1 MNSNHKNDSVRELS
15 IGELFKEPNTAYM
28 IPMYQRNYAW
38 REAEIEQ
45 LIEDIESYVNGD
57 QKKYYIGTLVV
68 YQHDDGIFEV
78 IDGQQRLT
86 TLTLILL
93 AFINLYEK
101 SLKIKV
107 LDIKSW
113 RKSVKLTFECRPK
126 SIATLEM
133 IQKGDLTALDAEHY
147 NQGIITGYHIIKKT
161 FQRKLQD
168 EGAIEAFLQYL
179 LNSVHIARIQV
190 PQGTDL
196 NHYFEVMNNRG
207 EQLEKHEIIKANLL
221 SKLSEEDRPILSQV
235 WNGVANMERYL
246 QYAFEPEPRSA
257 IFGNE
262 WQSLQVTDYD
272 TLKKCLTS
280 DASEAQKI
288 KESEVPKA
296 PTIETLI
303 ANITTKDHREKSSK
317 KEEDTPERFQ
327 VVLSFSSFLL
337 HVLRVFVQTKLYP
350 KQFDRVASAEGDLHD
365 VALDDKQLIQQFNQ
379 YLLQKDL
386 FPGETADSKAL
397 ENEIVSERIKQFTF
411 LLLQCK
417 YLFDHYVIKRDTSQE
432 DLWGIRA
439 LKQYEKSASSSY
451 VNTFTGGETETTD
464 VKRMILLQTAF
475 HYSIPSPHY
484 KHWLSGLLY
493 FLVNEQSDR
502 EMFQEIKA
510 QAYLDYM
517 ERLARRYTF
526 WRYLAK
532 DEDRTAKGGYGNMLF
547 NNENVA
553 TSMTEKDIPLDKLSY
568 FGIENHFLFYY
579 LDYLIWQEAQGENN
593 QPEDRQEKDRQEKY
607 TQQEKELIKNY
618 TMVAGGSIEHFYPQK
633 PKNEEY
639 LDQQSTDEECK
650 KREAENK
657 DEEPAIRIVD
667 SFGNLF
673 LISRNQN
680 SKIGNDLPGA
690 KIDHYHKRDID
701 NQKIVSLKLY
711 RMIKLINSEQK
722 DPNNREQYTELM
734 DKHEDAMIEL
744 FVSASKKEESA
755 AK

>member
-1 MNSNHKNDSVRELS
+1 MINHDPYNGEVKELS

-57 QKKYYIGTLVV
+57 REKKYYIGTLVV
-68 YQHDDGIFEV
+68 YQRDDGIFEV

-93 AFINLYEK
+93 AFNRLDEEV
-101 SLKIKV
+101 LKRTG
-107 LDIKSW
+107 LDIPSW
-113 RKSVKLTFECRPK
+113 RKSAKLTFECRPK

-133 IQKGDLTALDAEHY
+133 IQEGEGLTALDAGDY
-147 NQGIITGYHIIKKT
+147 NQGIIVGYHIIEKT
-161 FQRKLQD
+161 FQRKLQSREARD
-168 EGAIEAFLQYL
+168 AFLQYL
-179 LNSVHIARIQV
+179 LNSVHIARIEV
-190 PQGTDL
+190 PKGTDL

-235 WNGVANMERYL
+235 WDGVANMERYL

-257 IFGNE
+257 IFGNK

-272 TLKKCLTS
+272 GLKKCLAS
-280 DASEAQKI
+280 SSSEAQKI
-288 KESEVPKA
+288 NDAEVSKA

-303 ANITTKDHREKSSK
+303 ATITTKDDRQHNKNG
-317 KEEDTPERFQ
+317 EEVPDHFQ
-327 VVLSFSSFLL
+327 GVLSFSSFLL
-337 HVLRVFVQTKLYP
+337 HVLRIFVQTKLYP
-350 KQFDRVASAEGDLHD
+350 NQFDRSDRALVNNNLPD
-365 VALDDKQLIQQFNQ
+365 VALDDKQLIQQFNE

-417 YLFDHYVIKRDTSQE
+417 YFCDHYVINRGTNKGDPWRIAGLQEKNGCSRRDI
-432 DLWGIRA
+432 DA
-439 LKQYEKSASSSY
+439 
-451 VNTFTGGETETTD
+451 V
-464 VKRMILLQTAF
+464 ILLQTAF

-493 FLVNEQSDR
+493 FLVNQWESS
-502 EMFQEIKA
+502 QEIKA

-517 ERLARRYTF
+517 ERLARRYIF
-526 WRYLAK
+526 WRYLAG
-532 DEDRTAKGGYGNMLF
+532 DEDKKAKGNYGNMLF
-547 NNENVA
+547 NNVDVGID
-553 TSMTEKDIPLDKLSY
+553 TSIAEGDIAKDKLSY
-568 FGIENHFLFYY
+568 FGIENHFVFYY

-593 QPEDRQEKDRQEKY
+593 QLEDRQEKDRQEKY
-607 TQQEKELIKNY
+607 TQREKELIRNY
-618 TMVAGGSIEHFYPQK
+618 TMVAGGSIEHFYPQN
-633 PKNEEY
+633 PKNKDS
-639 LDQQSTDEECK
+639 LDQQSTDEAGKE
-650 KREAENK
+650 RVTENNN
-657 DEEPAIRIVD
+657 EEPAIRTVD
-667 SFGNLF
+667 RFGNLF
-673 LISRNQN
+673 LISRSQN

-722 DPNNREQYTELM
+722 DPNNREQYIELM
-734 DKHEDAMIEL
+734 DKHEDDMCDL
-744 FVSASKKEESA
+744 LKGSMSAFNKA
-755 AK
+755 IN

>member
-1 MNSNHKNDSVRELS
+1 MTSNNKNDDVRELS

-68 YQHDDGIFEV
+68 YQRDDGIFEV

-93 AFINLYEK
+93 AFNNWNEEE
-101 SLKIKV
+101 LKITG
-107 LDIKSW
+107 LDIQSW
-113 RKSVKLTFECRPK
+113 RKSAKLTFECRPK
-126 SIATLEM
+126 SIATLEA
-133 IQKGDLTALDAEHY
+133 IQKGRDLTALDAEDY

-161 FQRKLQD
+161 FQRKWPNQNK
-168 EGAIEAFLQYL
+168 GSIEARDAFLQYL
-179 LNSVHIARIQV
+179 LNSVHIARIEV

-235 WNGVANMERYL
+235 WDGVANMERYL

-272 TLKKCLTS
+272 GLKSILKA
-280 DASEAQKI
+280 DASKT
-288 KESEVPKA
+288 EVSHHLVATEA
-296 PTIETLI
+296 PTIKTLI
-303 ANITTKDHREKSSK
+303 ANITTKDHREKNSP

-337 HVLRVFVQTKLYP
+337 HVLRIFVQTKLYP

-502 EMFQEIKA
+502 EMLQEIKA

-547 NNENVA
+547 NNVDVGID
-553 TSMTEKDIPLDKLSY
+553 TSIAEEDIPLDKLSY

-579 LDYLIWQEAQGENN
+579 LDYLIWQEAQD
-593 QPEDRQEKDRQEKY
+593 DR
-607 TQQEKELIKNY
+607 ELIQNY
-618 TMVAGGSIEHFYPQK
+618 TMVAGGSIEHFYPQN
-633 PKNEEY
+633 PKNEKR
-639 LDQQSTDEECK
+639 LDQQSTDENGKE
-650 KREAENK
+650 RGTENNN
-657 DEEPAIRIVD
+657 EEPAIRTVD
-667 SFGNLF
+667 RFGNLF

-711 RMIKLINSEQK
+711 RMIKLINSEEK

-734 DKHEDAMIEL
+734 NEHKDAMIKL
-744 FVSASKKEESA
+744 FVSASKKEEST

>member
-1 MNSNHKNDSVRELS
+1 MTSNNKNDDVRELS

-45 LIEDIESYVNGD
+45 LIEDIESYVHKADEADNLERE
-57 QKKYYIGTLVV
+57 KRYYIGTLVV
-68 YQHDDGIFEV
+68 YQRDDGIFEV

-93 AFINLYEK
+93 AFNDLKKNVFKSKELYIPSWQK
-101 SLKIKV
+101 SA
-107 LDIKSW
+107 
-113 RKSVKLTFECRPK
+113 KLTFECRPK
-126 SIATLEM
+126 SIATLEA
-133 IQKGDLTALDAEHY
+133 IQKGDLTALDAEDY

-161 FQRKLQD
+161 FQRKWPNQNKGSTEARD
-168 EGAIEAFLQYL
+168 AFLQYL
-179 LNSVHIARIQV
+179 LNSVHIARIEV
-190 PQGTDL
+190 PKGTDL

-235 WNGVANMERYL
+235 WDGVANMERYL

-257 IFGNE
+257 IFGNK

-272 TLKKCLTS
+272 GLKKCLAS
-280 DASEAQKI
+280 SSSEAQKI
-288 KESEVPKA
+288 NDAEVSKA

-303 ANITTKDHREKSSK
+303 ATITRKDHREKNSP

-337 HVLRVFVQTKLYP
+337 HVLRIFVQTKLYP

-464 VKRMILLQTAF
+464 VKRMVLLQTAF

-493 FLVNEQSDR
+493 FLVNQWESS
-502 EMFQEIKA
+502 QEIKA

-517 ERLARRYTF
+517 ERLARRYIF
-526 WRYLAK
+526 WRYLAG
-532 DEDRTAKGGYGNMLF
+532 DEDKKAKGNYGNMLF
-547 NNENVA
+547 NNVDVGID
-553 TSMTEKDIPLDKLSY
+553 TSIAEGDIAKDKLSY
-568 FGIENHFLFYY
+568 FGIENHFVFYY
-579 LDYLIWQEAQGENN
+579 LDYLIWQDAQDENN
-593 QPEDRQEKDRQEKY
+593 KTKDGQEKY
-607 TQQEKELIKNY
+607 TQREKELIRNY
-618 TMVAGGSIEHFYPQK
+618 TMVAGGSIEHFYPQN
-633 PKNEEY
+633 PKNEKR
-639 LDQQSTDEECK
+639 LDQPSK
-650 KREAENK
+650 NK
-657 DEEPAIRIVD
+657 DKELAIRTVD
-667 SFGNLF
+667 RFGNLF

-722 DPNNREQYTELM
+722 DPNNREQYIELM
-734 DKHEDAMIEL
+734 DKHEDDMCDL
-744 FVSASKKEESA
+744 LKGSMSAFNKA
-755 AK
+755 IN

>member
-1 MNSNHKNDSVRELS
+1 MTSNNKNDGVRELS

-68 YQHDDGIFEV
+68 YQRDDGIFEV

-93 AFINLYEK
+93 AFNCLDK
-101 SLKIKV
+101 KV
-107 LDIKSW
+107 FENTGLDIQSW
-113 RKSVKLTFECRPK
+113 RQSAKLTFECRPK

-133 IQKGDLTALDAEHY
+133 IQKGGDLTALDAEDY

-161 FQRKLQD
+161 FQRKLQSR
-168 EGAIEAFLQYL
+168 EAREAFLQYL
-179 LNSVHIARIQV
+179 LNSVHIARIEV

-235 WNGVANMERYL
+235 WDGVANMERYL

-272 TLKKCLTS
+272 GLKSILKADTT
-280 DASEAQKI
+280 KT
-288 KESEVPKA
+288 EVSHHLVATEA
-296 PTIETLI
+296 PTIKTLI
-303 ANITTKDHREKSSK
+303 ANITTKDHREKNSNDAG
-317 KEEDTPERFQ
+317 DTPERFQ

-337 HVLRVFVQTKLYP
+337 HVLRIFVQTKLYP
-350 KQFDRVASAEGDLHD
+350 KQFDRSDLALVDNDLPD
-365 VALDDKQLIQQFNQ
+365 VALDDKQLIQQFNE
-379 YLLQKDL
+379 YLLEKDL
-386 FPGETADSKAL
+386 FSGETAESKAL
-397 ENEIVSERIKQFTF
+397 ENEIISERIKQFTY

-417 YLFDHYVIKRDTSQE
+417 YLFDHYVIKRDTSKE

-439 LKQYEKSASSSY
+439 LKKYSPSANY

-502 EMFQEIKA
+502 EMLQEIKA

-568 FGIENHFLFYY
+568 FGIENHFVFYY
-579 LDYLIWQEAQGENN
+579 LDYLIWQEAQD
-593 QPEDRQEKDRQEKY
+593 DR
-607 TQQEKELIKNY
+607 ELIRDY
-618 TMVAGGSIEHFYPQK
+618 TMVAGGSIEHFYPQN
-633 PKNEEY
+633 PKNEKR
-639 LDQQSTDEECK
+639 LDQQSTDENGKE
-650 KREAENK
+650 RGTENNN
-657 DEEPAIRIVD
+657 EEPAIRTVD
-667 SFGNLF
+667 RFGNLF

-722 DPNNREQYTELM
+722 DPNNREQYIELM
-734 DKHEDAMIEL
+734 GKHEDDMCDL
-744 FVSASKKEESA
+744 LKSSMSAFNKA
-755 AK
+755 IN